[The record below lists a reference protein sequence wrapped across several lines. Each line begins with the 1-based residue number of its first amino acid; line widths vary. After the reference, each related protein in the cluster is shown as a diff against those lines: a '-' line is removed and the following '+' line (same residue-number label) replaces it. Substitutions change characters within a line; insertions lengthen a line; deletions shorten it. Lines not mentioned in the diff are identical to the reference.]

1 MKKAFAVL
9 LIIAMFM
16 GIVPESKGQATP
28 FSVRLTEKSVA
39 LIIQKSGKQIVY
51 GTSTIQIKKIR
62 GVKIRK
68 VSYRS
73 QNKRIASVSAK
84 GRVKAK
90 EKGVTQVIVT
100 VKYKWRGKLQ
110 TKKLRYKVK
119 VVEKKSS
126 PVTDDPEAD
135 EDDEALGEENEDDTT
150 ELKKPKATSTHV
162 IVKPIQK
169 ITEPTASP
177 VVSKGEVKPTTAP
190 TPVKAEL
197 LPTAVPAVTPQ
208 GIKPASTPAVP
219 KKETKPTAAPT
230 PPKKVTKP
238 TAAPTPPKKE
248 TKPTAA
254 PTPPKKVTKP
264 AVTPAPPQKSA
275 KPSYITLPDGAYK
288 ISSKVKSGMMLDV
301 SGGASKNCTNTQYYH
316 DNESAAQRFNITHI
330 SSGWYK
336 ICSQSSGKALDVTG
350 AEKKSGVNVQLYDY
364 NGSAAQLWRFIST
377 SQGYFYIQNKLG
389 YYLDVEGGKT
399 SNDTNVQV
407 YSKNETDSQK
417 WKPERIVY
425 PQKINLN
432 SSSFTLTNIGA
443 VKKITVSFAPAD
455 TTQKNIAWA
464 TSDNKVVTVSNG
476 TVKAV
481 GSGTATITAKTSN
494 GKTASVKVTVN
505 DGCVNVKNGLY
516 NINTK
521 VSGSFTLDVKG
532 NGTTDGTNV
541 QIYKNNGSVAQK
553 FQVESVGNGW
563 YVISNTYPK
572 MCLDVQG
579 GSSKSGT
586 NVNLYHYNGSDAQKW
601 RFFSAGNG
609 YYYIMNKCGNYLD
622 LSGRVAKN
630 DTNVQVYKKNGTDA
644 QRWKLV
650 KTEAQYVNI
659 ASGLYSLYSKVGNNF
674 VLDISGAGTADG
686 TNIQIYQGN
695 DSIAQKFKIQVTP
708 DGWFTI
714 LNPLSGKCLDV
725 QGGIAK
731 SGLNVQLHTSNGT
744 DAQKWRFYTAGDS
757 DYFYIKNKLGFYL
770 DVDGARAKNGTNV
783 LVFTRN
789 GSTAQKW
796 RLRETSA
803 IIVSPFAFTLDGI
816 GKTKNLSVSLEP
828 NHTFAA
834 NRTIKWSSSNTK
846 VATVSNGT
854 VKAVGAGTATITAK
868 AYNGK
873 TCAVTVT
880 VKGNGA
886 KISLKVPSYKQ
897 TDSRWCGT
905 YIGNKTI
912 GKIGCLLTSISMKYS
927 FHTGT
932 NTYPNAMKSKLKF
945 VNNDLYWSSISSLGY
960 LYTKD
965 YNTGIT
971 GSVMSVIYSKLK
983 EGKPVIIGGK
993 KSNGST
999 HWVTITGYKGTN
1011 ANSFSSSDFIINDP
1025 NSSSRITLNQFLGV
1039 YPTLLKL
1046 IY

>member
-16 GIVPESKGQATP
+16 GIVPESKGQAAP

-238 TAAPTPPKKE
+238 T
-248 TKPTAA
+248 
-254 PTPPKKVTKP
+254 
-264 AVTPAPPQKSA
+264 VTPAPPQKSA

-301 SGGASKNCTNTQYYH
+301 SGGASKNGTNIQIYN

-505 DGCVNVKNGLY
+505 DGCVNVKNGFY

-601 RFFSAGNG
+601 RFYSAGNG

-630 DTNVQVYKKNGTDA
+630 DTNVQVYEKNGTDA

-674 VLDISGAGTADG
+674 VLDISGSGTADG

-731 SGLNVQLHTSNGT
+731 SGVNVQLHTSNGT

-770 DVDGARAKNGTNV
+770 DVDGAKAKNGTNV

-803 IIVSPFAFTLDGI
+803 IIVSPSAFTLDGI

-880 VKGNGA
+880 VK
-886 KISLKVPSYKQ
+886 V
-897 TDSRWCGT
+897 GT
-905 YIGNKTI
+905 W
-912 GKIGCLLTSISMKYS
+912 SISNNILNVNGVSMHEYKVESKYTQS
-927 FHTGT
+927 RYANVNGKSVDMCGWQCCGYARYIQQKLYGCHEFNAGARFKDVCGVVSSGSLNVSRIQSIVNAAGVGAHIRTNKFNGT
-932 NTYPNAMKSKLKF
+932 NQHSM
-945 VNNDLYWSSISSLGY
+945 III
-960 LYTKD
+960 
-965 YNTGIT
+965 GIT
-971 GSVMSVIYSKLK
+971 SQGF
-983 EGKPVIIGGK
+983 
-993 KSNGST
+993 
-999 HWVTITGYKGTN
+999 TIAD
-1011 ANSFSSSDFIINDP
+1011 ANSDGKYTVRVKTFTWSEYVNTYGRRGLEYVNRFV
-1025 NSSSRITLNQFLGV
+1025 G
-1039 YPTLLKL
+1039 
-1046 IY
+1046 

>member
-230 PPKKVTKP
+230 PPKK
-238 TAAPTPPKKE
+238 E

-301 SGGASKNCTNTQYYH
+301 SGGASKNGTNIQIYN